1 MYMLVC
7 TPRDTVDN
15 TVSSKL
21 LEGVQ
26 NALQAEGI
34 MELQDNDNEM
44 AVNKKV

>member
-1 MYMLVC
+1 M
-7 TPRDTVDN
+7 DN